1 MPRDERRESSLVYD
15 ESNDIQHV
23 NNKHKRKGSVPRST
37 SHFHEPHD
45 DSNLSKILFESHF
58 LRLSELRR
66 SILT

>member
-1 MPRDERRESSLVYD
+1 MPRDEKRGRSLVYD
-15 ESNDIQHV
+15 ESNDTQHV
-23 NNKHKRKGSVPRST
+23 NNKNKSKGGVPRSA

-45 DSNLSKILFESHF
+45 DSDLTKVLFESHF